1 MTHKSGSRWT
11 LKRLN
16 DTVEVI
22 QVLRDRADILPYK
35 DRLAMQRRIDQL
47 TADYLYN
54 VITTTH
60 NRHYLERCVE
70 RLEKKGLFP
79 LPIHD
84 YSQKYKYFC
93 RMVNSKVGR
102 RLLLLALRVHN

>member
-22 QVLRDRADILPYK
+22 QVLRDRADVLPYK

-79 LPIHD
+79 LPFMIT
-84 YSQKYKYFC
+84 
-93 RMVNSKVGR
+93 R
-102 RLLLLALRVHN
+102 RNTSTSAVWLIQRLDVVFFF